1 MDAFKQR
8 IRKYARFMRL
18 LLANKTYIYI
28 YISKRDAHIVSMN
41 F

>member
-28 YISKRDAHIVSMN
+28 SKRDAHIVSMN

>member
-1 MDAFKQR
+1 MDTFKQR

-28 YISKRDAHIVSMN
+28 YIYQKETRI
-41 F
+41 